1 MVRPEDNNLEKSL
14 LKLVN
19 YIETQSH
26 RGYDPYDALK
36 SPLFSLPVL
45 KNNHLIKFSAQQFVT
60 RLPVNIR
67 PLMAIP
73 KGYNPVTLGL
83 CIQGYSYLVQ
93 SLVSRASGSNSP
105 LEELALNEVKG
116 GQGDVLSGSEFQ
128 LQREKYLG
136 KIHFLINELMKL
148 IPSGFHGACWGYDF
162 DWEAR
167 HATIPAYQPNI
178 VATGIITNALYIA
191 YKVTGNIECAEL
203 IKSSAGF
210 VLNDLNKTYNGDT
223 FVFSYSP
230 FDNQQVF
237 NASMKGVRLLA
248 QAYDLTNDENLKTE
262 AKRAAEFVVSKQRD
276 DGSWGYSLSSEGG
289 WTDNY
294 HTGYV
299 LDCLHEYSLICQDRE
314 FDDQLSSGYKFY
326 KYRFVERNGIPR
338 FYAEQTYPVDCT
350 SASQTIFTLNRFGD
364 NELAHSV
371 AAWMISNMQAGNG
384 GFFYRKFR
392 YFTVKTSFMRWS
404 NAWMFAAMAKM
415 NAVLRK

>member
-1 MVRPEDNNLEKSL
+1 
-14 LKLVN
+14 
-19 YIETQSH
+19 
-26 RGYDPYDALK
+26 
-36 SPLFSLPVL
+36 
-45 KNNHLIKFSAQQFVT
+45 
-60 RLPVNIR
+60 
-67 PLMAIP
+67 
-73 KGYNPVTLGL
+73 
-83 CIQGYSYLVQ
+83 
-93 SLVSRASGSNSP
+93 
-105 LEELALNEVKG
+105 
-116 GQGDVLSGSEFQ
+116 
-128 LQREKYLG
+128 
-136 KIHFLINELMKL
+136 
-148 IPSGFHGACWGYDF
+148 
-162 DWEAR
+162 
-167 HATIPAYQPNI
+167 
-178 VATGIITNALYIA
+178 
-191 YKVTGNIECAEL
+191 
-203 IKSSAGF
+203 
-210 VLNDLNKTYNGDT
+210 
-223 FVFSYSP
+223 
-230 FDNQQVF
+230 
-237 NASMKGVRLLA
+237 MKGVRLLA